1 MHPDTTKNIAAL
13 RAGERHAAA
22 AAARLAR
29 QARAGR
35 AAAAS
40 ARAGSGSGSAD
51 GASARRPRLLRR
63 WAPSRPQSA

>member
-40 ARAGSGSGSAD
+40 ARAGSGSAD